1 MRSAE
6 PPPGLSPSPLVTV
19 LMTVYNG
26 LPYLH
31 EAVDSILHQTF
42 TEFEFLII
50 DDASTDASADCIR
63 SYDDP
68 RIRLE
73 CNERNMGQAASLRCG
88 LGLARGRYVAR
99 LDQDDRSISDR
110 LEKQVAFL
118 ERRPEVAVVGSWG
131 YSIDSYGRRVEI
143 WRGRVNDFGEFVGS
157 VALCRSPLLH
167 PSVMFRRDVV
177 IDVGGYDASFA
188 GAEDYDLWVR
198 LAMRRHGA
206 STLPEPL
213 VLLRTHEGQQSVT
226 RAATQHRSGQRAHG
240 RMVAAFCSS
249 EEAQRVALLLR
260 IEDDLWTE
268 CRSRAELGAVL
279 QAANAML
286 VAMQCGLNLSP
297 AEFTSLRRTWY
308 RRLGFGVSVGAKI
321 ASWPSVVFYPIFFLL
336 SPLLVPGVR
345 GMLSPLAPKLRQLRY
360 KLKMSITEV

>member
-1 MRSAE
+1 
-6 PPPGLSPSPLVTV
+6 
-19 LMTVYNG
+19 
-26 LPYLH
+26 
-31 EAVDSILHQTF
+31 
-42 TEFEFLII
+42 
-50 DDASTDASADCIR
+50 
-63 SYDDP
+63 
-68 RIRLE
+68 
-73 CNERNMGQAASLRCG
+73 
-88 LGLARGRYVAR
+88 
-99 LDQDDRSISDR
+99 
-110 LEKQVAFL
+110 
-118 ERRPEVAVVGSWG
+118 VVGTWG
-131 YSIDSYGRRVEI
+131 YSIDSYGRRIEI

-177 IDVGGYDASFA
+177 IDVGGYDVSFA

-226 RAATQHRSGQRAHG
+226 HAATQHRSGQRAHG

-249 EEAQRVALLLR
+249 EEAQRVAMLLR

-286 VAMQCGLNLSP
+286 EAMQCSLNLSP

-336 SPLLVPGVR
+336 SPLLVPR
-345 GMLSPLAPKLRQLRY
+345 ARRMLSPLARKLRRLRY
-360 KLKMSITEV
+360 RLRMSRKGI